1 VTELNINSEKTN
13 RILVEFLRKGIKG
26 AGFHR
31 AVIGLSGGIDSTVSC
46 FLAVSA
52 LGKENV
58 LGIRM
63 PYKTSSKESLDH
75 AQLVIDQLGIESK
88 TIEITPMVEP
98 LIQIFP
104 DMDAFR
110 KGNIMARER
119 MIVLYDQS
127 AATKGLVIGTG
138 NKTESILG
146 YTTLFGDSAC
156 ALNPIGDLYKTQ
168 IRQLAAHLGVPDVI
182 IRKPPSA
189 DLWKGQTD
197 EGEMGITYEAVDQL
211 FFMLVE
217 KGKTIDECLAAG
229 FTRDFIGTVFA
240 RARRN
245 RFKRSLPPIALVSG
259 KSLNEVI
266 FDQEMK

>member
-1 VTELNINSEKTN
+1 VSDLNINPEKTKN
-13 RILVEFLRKGIKG
+13 ILVEFLHTGIEA

-31 AVIGLSGGIDSTVSC
+31 AVVGLSGGIDSTVSC

-52 LGKENV
+52 LGKKNV

-63 PYKTSSKESLDH
+63 PYKTSSRESLDH

-98 LIQIFP
+98 LIEKFP

-110 KGNIMARER
+110 KGNIMARQR

-127 AATKGLVIGTG
+127 ADSKGLVIGTG
-138 NKTESILG
+138 NKTEIILG

-168 IRQLAAHLGVPDVI
+168 VRQLAGYLGVPYVI
-182 IRKPPSA
+182 IQKPPSA
-189 DLWKGQTD
+189 DLWTGQTD
-197 EGEMGITYEAVDQL
+197 EGEMGITYESVDRL

-217 KGKTIDECLAAG
+217 QGKTVDHCLAAG
-229 FTRDFIGTVFA
+229 FTIDFVGSVFA

-245 RFKRSLPPIALVSG
+245 RFKRALPPIASLSG
-259 KSLNEVI
+259 KPLNEAI
-266 FDQEMK
+266 FDQEIR